1 MNWAASH
8 LAGREEPQKLYN
20 MEGVI
25 SQKLGETRKLLKK
38 KRKGCLRWDYCPLKE
53 GRGSYQADCLS
64 YLWWIVRAYLTDY
77 LIGADQKVPDR
88 PSQITFLE
96 KVETAYGQVLI

>member
-1 MNWAASH
+1 MNWAAFH

-38 KRKGCLRWDYCPLKE
+38 KRKGCLR
-53 GRGSYQADCLS
+53 
-64 YLWWIVRAYLTDY
+64 
-77 LIGADQKVPDR
+77 
-88 PSQITFLE
+88 
-96 KVETAYGQVLI
+96 

>member
-1 MNWAASH
+1 MNCGASL

-38 KRKGCLRWDYCPLKE
+38 KRKDYLRQGYLPLKE
-53 GRGSYQADCLS
+53 GRGLIKADCLR
-64 YLWWIVRAYLTDY
+64 YL
-77 LIGADQKVPDR
+77 
-88 PSQITFLE
+88 
-96 KVETAYGQVLI
+96 